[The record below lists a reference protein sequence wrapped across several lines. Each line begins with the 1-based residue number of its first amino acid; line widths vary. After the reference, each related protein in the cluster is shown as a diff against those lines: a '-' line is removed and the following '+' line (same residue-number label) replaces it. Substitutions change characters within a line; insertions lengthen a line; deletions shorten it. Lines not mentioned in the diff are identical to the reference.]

1 MTEQDTMRGKFFKGR
16 GAGAAAWLALAS
28 FFTAGCVSNPP
39 ATQARTVQMA
49 AASCNQPPYPAE
61 ARSSGAEGVTVLS
74 FDVNAEGKVTRVAI
88 LQPSG
93 TTAGHRALDELA
105 LATLKA
111 CSFPPAP
118 GFLQGSSQVSY
129 SWRLQD

>member
-1 MTEQDTMRGKFFKGR
+1 MFANSRSWAWLRVAALALG
-16 GAGAAAWLALAS
+16 GAALLQA
-28 FFTAGCVSNPP
+28 CVTNPP
-39 ATQARTVQMA
+39 VATQPRAVQMA
-49 AASCNQPPYPAE
+49 SANCNQPPYPAE
-61 ARSSGAEGVTVLS
+61 ARNSGAEGVTVLS

-93 TTAGHRALDELA
+93 TTPGHRALDELA
-105 LATLKA
+105 LATLRA

-118 GFLQGSSQVSY
+118 GTLQGSSSVSY